1 MITPTAN
8 LERERLLQLA
18 EEYRDKGYEIFFHPN
33 PEDLPDFL
41 RHYRPDMIVQRGD
54 ERVIIEVKS
63 RRSLNLESTYYLK
76 KLAQSVEQH
85 PGWRFELVMT
95 NPEDTG
101 YSPREESSLQQP
113 EIETRLPMA
122 RQLATQH
129 PESAILY
136 SWSLVEATLRLV
148 AEHEGMSLP
157 RFDPLYLVKKLVTE
171 GVISRPDYQ
180 LLMNTLSLRN
190 AIAHG
195 FNATQITQE
204 SVDQLINVA
213 EQLLKT
219 LNISQKTDQLGCVNE
234 I

>member
-1 MITPTAN
+1 MATPTAN

-18 EEYRDKGYEIFFHPN
+18 EEYRDKGYEISFHPN

-41 RHYRPDMIVQRGD
+41 RNYRPDMIVRRGD
-54 ERVIIEVKS
+54 EAVIIEVKS
-63 RRSLNLESTYYLK
+63 RRSLNSSSRQYLQN
-76 KLAQSVEQH
+76 LAQSVEQH

-95 NPEDTG
+95 NPEDAV
-101 YSPREESSLQQP
+101 YSPKAESSLQQP
-113 EIETRLPMA
+113 EIETRLQVA

-148 AEHEGMSLP
+148 AEHEGMSLQ
-157 RFDPLYLVKKLVTE
+157 RLDPLYLVKQLVTE
-171 GVISRPDYQ
+171 GVISRPEYQ
-180 LLMNTLSLRN
+180 LLMDALALRN

-195 FNATQITQE
+195 FKATQITQE
-204 SVDQLINVA
+204 SVYQLIDVT

-219 LNISQKTDQLGCVNE
+219 LHVNAE
-234 I
+234 AD

>member
-1 MITPTAN
+1 MMATPTAN

-18 EEYRDKGYEIFFHPN
+18 EEYRDKGYEISFHPN

-41 RHYRPDMIVQRGD
+41 RNYRPDMIVRRED
-54 ERVIIEVKS
+54 EAVIIEVKS
-63 RRSLNLESTYYLK
+63 RRSLNSSSRQYLQN
-76 KLAQSVEQH
+76 LAQSVEQH

-95 NPEDTG
+95 NPEDAV
-101 YSPREESSLQQP
+101 YSPKAESSLQQP
-113 EIETRLPMA
+113 EIETRLQVA

-148 AEHEGMSLP
+148 AEHEGMSLQ
-157 RFDPLYLVKKLVTE
+157 RLDPLYLVKQLVTE
-171 GVISRPDYQ
+171 GVISRPEYQ
-180 LLMNTLSLRN
+180 LLMDALSLRN

-195 FNATQITQE
+195 FKATQITQE
-204 SVDQLINVA
+204 SVYQLIDVA

-219 LNISQKTDQLGCVNE
+219 LHIGAEAD
-234 I
+234 